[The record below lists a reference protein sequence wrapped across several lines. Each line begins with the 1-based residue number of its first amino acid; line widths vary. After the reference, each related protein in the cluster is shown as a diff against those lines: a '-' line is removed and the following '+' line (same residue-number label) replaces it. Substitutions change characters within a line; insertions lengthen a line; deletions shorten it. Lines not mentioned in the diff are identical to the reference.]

1 MSANYAPDR
10 LDTAKDLRDAGKAVV
25 LRVVT
30 TPAVVDPVARTITT
44 PAVTQDYPVHA
55 LEEDRHALRQWAVG
69 AAQGTQVETID
80 RFLMLAALADDLMT
94 VIPKP
99 SLDDLIIMEGTT
111 FSLKGV
117 QPLQPGDIAI
127 YYEVQLRG

>member
-1 MSANYAPDR
+1 
-10 LDTAKDLRDAGKAVV
+10 
-25 LRVVT
+25 
-30 TPAVVDPVARTITT
+30 
-44 PAVTQDYPVHA
+44 
-55 LEEDRHALRQWAVG
+55 
-69 AAQGTQVETID
+69 
-80 RFLMLAALADDLMT
+80 MLAALADDLMT